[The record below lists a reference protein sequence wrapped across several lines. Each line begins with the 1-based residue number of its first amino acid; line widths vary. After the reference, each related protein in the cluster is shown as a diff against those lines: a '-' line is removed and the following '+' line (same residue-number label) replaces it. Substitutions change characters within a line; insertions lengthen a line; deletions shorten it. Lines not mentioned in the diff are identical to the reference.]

1 MNFRFN
7 KFILSYRAGEKH
19 PPDGVTRL
27 RYLAYIPQSPKQK
40 TRSNDRAMAYTRE
53 LQ

>member
-7 KFILSYRAGEKH
+7 TFIVSCRAGEKH

-27 RYLAYIPQSPKQK
+27 RYLAEFQK
-40 TRSNDRAMAYTRE
+40 WEKYRKPD
-53 LQ
+53 